1 MKTIWKKYFLPEK
14 ADARWWLELALSLVL
29 PALILVCRPIGMNLR
44 QSAVVAGVLLVIIW
58 WSSGIVK
65 KIPASIFLSATFCL
79 VSGAGLKTIFS
90 FPLSETFPMIAITYL
105 FSQGIANSGLIDKL
119 FQPLLLRLVRTPCQ
133 CLIAIVAMLYLTMY
147 VIPQPLARLIIVA
160 AVFYRFLEGTDLPE
174 KTRSVLMYGV
184 FLFSAVVNMSAKDAD
199 MIMNHVA
206 AGFSETPI
214 SNGMWIRA
222 MLPPTL
228 VTCLLV
234 GVLFVALFRKDLTGL
249 SMSARPRREEGPFS
263 RQQKAAL
270 AVIGGT
276 VALWMTGSIHGI
288 NSTLITVAATGIL
301 FGIRILHK
309 EDWKAV
315 DVTTLIFLTAAF
327 AIGGVMK
334 ACGAADI
341 VFGLM
346 RGIFPAEFS
355 LRYLF
360 VMILVSMLL
369 HMILG
374 SNTTTL
380 SVVVPGMMLLC
391 GQTVDSP
398 VIVFTAILS
407 VSFHAVLP
415 FHSVSMMV
423 GASNGYFPSGYV
435 TRMGLPTTILV
446 YLAAA
451 GVFLPYWKWIGLI

>member
-1 MKTIWKKYFLPEK
+1 MRGKKRPLPMERPTVNQLE
-14 ADARWWLELALSLVL
+14 AELAREKYRRRYGWVL
-29 PALILVCRPIGMNLR
+29 R
-44 QSAVVAGVLLVIIW
+44 S
-58 WSSGIVK
+58 
-65 KIPASIFLSATFCL
+65 
-79 VSGAGLKTIFS
+79 TI
-90 FPLSETFPMIAITYL
+90 Y
-105 FSQGIANSGLIDKL
+105 
-119 FQPLLLRLVRTPCQ
+119 
-133 CLIAIVAMLYLTMY
+133 
-147 VIPQPLARLIIVA
+147 
-160 AVFYRFLEGTDLPE
+160 
-174 KTRSVLMYGV
+174 
-184 FLFSAVVNMSAKDAD
+184 
-199 MIMNHVA
+199 
-206 AGFSETPI
+206 
-214 SNGMWIRA
+214 
-222 MLPPTL
+222 
-228 VTCLLV
+228 
-234 GVLFVALFRKDLTGL
+234 
-249 SMSARPRREEGPFS
+249 
-263 RQQKAAL
+263 
-270 AVIGGT
+270 
-276 VALWMTGSIHGI
+276 
-288 NSTLITVAATGIL
+288 TLITVAATGIL

-355 LRYLF
+355 ARYLF

-451 GVFLPYWKWIGLI
+451 GVFLPYWKWIGLIWGAGLGFAA